1 LNRAEVLKVIKIVS
15 NHYPNFVMKS
25 EQVDAWSNYLAEH
38 SADAALQRLHRH
50 IATNQFP
57 PSLADITGGTQNK
70 ATSNIEFLLG
80 INSNPDIIDV
90 AFTVDD
96 PTISRN
102 REAYLRLHIESGN
115 TPETFDHEFWDT
127 LASVNPEADTEL
139 KSYYDLRFAEESG
152 DILLKDPRDMTIGE
166 LRIMIP
172 LYSERPERYPHIK
185 SVEEL
190 RAHLRTNND
199 NHIRR
204 MPESLVNRLK
214 ERIESGALEAPKQ
227 QALLK

>member
-1 LNRAEVLKVIKIVS
+1 MNRAEVLKVIKVIS

-25 EQVDAWSNYLAEH
+25 EQVDAWSNYLAQH
-38 SADAALQRLHRH
+38 SADAALQHLHRH

-57 PSLADITGGTQNK
+57 PSLADLTGGTQSR
-70 ATSNIEFLLG
+70 AASNIEFLLG
-80 INSNPDIIDV
+80 VNSYPDIIDV
-90 AFTVDD
+90 SFTVDD
-96 PTISRN
+96 PTITRN
-102 REAYLRLHIESGN
+102 REAYLRLHIEAGN
-115 TPETFDHEFWDT
+115 TPETFDHNFWDT
-127 LASVNPEADTEL
+127 LARIKPDADPEL
-139 KSYYDLRFAEESG
+139 KSYYDLRLTEESG
-152 DILLKDPRDMTIGE
+152 DIFRKDPRDMTIGE

-172 LYSERPERYPHIK
+172 LYSERPERFPHIK

-190 RAHLRTNND
+190 RALLHTNKA

-214 ERIESGALEAPKQ
+214 ERIESGALEAPKR